1 MSAIYIKNLI
11 NASSIS
17 SINWIGINSKPTSPS
32 LGYIGNGKVQYLPL
46 ITKDGTFENEA
57 KTKRF
62 SFDASAMSTIH
73 VRYNGTEYVV
83 PNKVVTIVKPEIVS
97 TSQYSTKIGSGSS
110 GYYSQTFSVT
120 YKANGYASISF
131 TVIISNA
138 LAYSTTTNGTTSV
151 NNGTATASFTII
163 PTGGNLNAIVHIIA
177 GVTSSSGDYTNVEL
191 TSSNNWT
198 WSNSSGGGGGT
209 GGE

>member
-17 SINWIGINSKPTSPS
+17 SVHWTGTNSKPTSPS

-57 KTKRF
+57 KTQRF

-83 PNKVVTIVKPEIVS
+83 PNKVVAIVKPEIVS

-110 GYYSQTFSVT
+110 GYYSQTFVVT
-120 YKANGYASISF
+120 YKANGYASVGF
-131 TVIISNA
+131 GIITNGLVYS
-138 LAYSTTTNGTTSV
+138 STTGGTTSV
-151 NNGTATASFTII
+151 NNGTATATFTIT
-163 PTGGNLNAIVHIIA
+163 PKGGNLNAV
-177 GVTSSSGDYTNVEL
+177 VTIYPTVSSSSGDTVSCTL
-191 TSSNNWT
+191 QSSPTWT